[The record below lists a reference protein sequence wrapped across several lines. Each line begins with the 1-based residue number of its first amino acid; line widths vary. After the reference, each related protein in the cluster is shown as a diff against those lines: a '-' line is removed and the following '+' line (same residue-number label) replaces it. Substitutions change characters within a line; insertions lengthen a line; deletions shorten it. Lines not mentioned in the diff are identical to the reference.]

1 MALPRRS
8 EVVVRLRDGILP
20 AVFELTLLALVYV
33 LYRVGRLV
41 TIDAERTAYA
51 NATAVRGLERALRLS
66 HEAFIQDL
74 VPSVDLLQAANV
86 YYVGVH
92 FPATVAFLVWGFV
105 RRPRAEYRWAR
116 NLIIIQTTCAVMLH
130 MAFPL
135 APPRMFPQWGFVDS
149 MTEYGPSAYDG
160 ASGAVANQYAA
171 MPSLH
176 VGWAVLIAVV
186 VVRTANGL
194 VRQLAVW
201 HAAITIVVVTVT
213 ANHWFMDGIVA
224 CAILLVAMR
233 LFPAP
238 GVSRIPQLQ
247 RLT

>member
-1 MALPRRS
+1 MALPPRS
-8 EVVVRLRDGILP
+8 QVLGRLRDGVLP
-20 AVFELTLLALVYV
+20 AVFELSLLALVYV

-41 TIDAERTAYA
+41 TIDAEQTAHA
-51 NATAVRGLERALRLS
+51 NAAAVRGLEQALRLPD
-66 HEAFIQDL
+66 EASLQGL

-86 YYVGVH
+86 YYVAVH
-92 FPATVAFLVWGFV
+92 FPVTVAFLVWGFL
-105 RRPRAEYRWAR
+105 RRSRAEYRWAR
-116 NLIIIQTTCAVMLH
+116 NLIILQTACAVLLH

-160 ASGAVANQYAA
+160 ASGAVANQFAA

-186 VVRTANGL
+186 VVRTASGP
-194 VRQLAVW
+194 VRQLAIW

-238 GVSRIPQLQ
+238 GVARIPQLQ